1 MTLYK
6 TTKNLI
12 PVLLVLAFT
21 GYFMGKT
28 PYYVPGLS
36 PFFSNLDQV
45 ETVVFSKAKVAR
57 LLKEQDYKDR
67 VRNRIEEIISKH
79 YTGLDEKNAVRIPE
93 LILVESKKYGYDPLI
108 LTALII
114 TESSFYNWAKSNRG
128 ARGLMQLRPATAIA
142 LASETHLKWRG
153 IRTLFDPEK
162 NIALGAYYLNKMVSR
177 FGNLTL
183 ALEAYNHGPSRL
195 SKYLRKGYQP
205 KRYSKKVLKNYR
217 KIRSIAYKKN

>member
-1 MTLYK
+1 MTFYK

-12 PVLLVLAFT
+12 PVFLVVAFT
-21 GYFMGKT
+21 GHFMGKT
-28 PYYVPGLS
+28 TYYVPGLS

-45 ETVVFSKAKVAR
+45 ETVVFSKAKVVR

-67 VRNRIEEIISKH
+67 VRKRIEQIISKH
-79 YTGLDEKNAVRIPE
+79 YTGLNEKNAVRIPE
-93 LILVESKKYGYDPLI
+93 LILIESEKYGYDPLF

-153 IRTLFDPEK
+153 NRTLFDPEK

-205 KRYSKKVLKNYR
+205 KSYSKKVLKNYR
-217 KIRSIAYKKN
+217 KIRFQPI

>member
-1 MTLYK
+1 MTLNK
-6 TTKNLI
+6 ITKNLI

-21 GYFMGKT
+21 ASFTGKT
-28 PYYVPGLS
+28 PYYVPDLS
-36 PFFSNLDQV
+36 PFFSNLAQV
-45 ETVVFSKAKVAR
+45 ETIVFSEAQVVR
-57 LLKEQDYKDR
+57 LIVEQDYEDR
-67 VRNRIEEIISKH
+67 VRNRIEEVISGH
-79 YTGLDEKNAVRIPE
+79 YTGLDEKIAVRIPE
-93 LILVESKKYGYDPLI
+93 LILDESKKYGYDPLF

-162 NIALGAYYLNKMVSR
+162 NIALGAYYLNKLVSR

-195 SKYLRKGYQP
+195 SRYLRKGYQP

-217 KIRSIAYKKN
+217 KIRFQPI

>member
-1 MTLYK
+1 MTFNNI
-6 TTKNLI
+6 TKNLI

-21 GYFMGKT
+21 GYFTGKT

-36 PFFSNLDQV
+36 PFFSNLAQK
-45 ETVVFSKAKVAR
+45 ETIVFSEAQVVR
-57 LLKEQDYKDR
+57 LIVEQDYEDR
-67 VRNRIEEIISKH
+67 VRNRIEEVISGH
-79 YTGLDEKNAVRIPE
+79 YTGLDEKSAVRIPE
-93 LILVESKKYGYDPLI
+93 LILDESKKYGYDPLF

-162 NIALGAYYLNKMVSR
+162 NIALGAYYLNKLVSR

-217 KIRSIAYKKN
+217 KIRFQPI

>member
-6 TTKNLI
+6 KTKNLI

-67 VRNRIEEIISKH
+67 VRDRIEEIISKH
-79 YTGLDEKNAVRIPE
+79 YTGLDEKIAVRIPE
-93 LILVESKKYGYDPLI
+93 LILIESQKYGYDPLF

-142 LASETHLKWRG
+142 LASETHLKWIG
-153 IRTLFDPEK
+153 NRTLFDPEI
-162 NIALGAYYLNKMVSR
+162 NIALGAYYLNKLVSR

-217 KIRSIAYKKN
+217 KIRFQPI

>member
-1 MTLYK
+1 MTLNK
-6 TTKNLI
+6 TIKNLI
-12 PVLLVLAFT
+12 PVLLVLTFT
-21 GYFMGKT
+21 GYFTGKT
-28 PYYVPGLS
+28 PNYVRGLS
-36 PFFSNLDQV
+36 PFFSNLAEV
-45 ETVVFSKAKVAR
+45 EAIVFSEVKAAR
-57 LLKEQDYKDR
+57 LAKEQDYENR
-67 VRNRIEEIISKH
+67 VRSRIEEVISGH
-79 YTGLDEKNAVRIPE
+79 YTGLDEKNAFRIPK
-93 LILVESKKYGYDPLI
+93 LILDESKKYGYDPLF

-162 NIALGAYYLNKMVSR
+162 NIALGAYYLNKLVSR

-217 KIRSIAYKKN
+217 KIRFQPI

>member
-1 MTLYK
+1 MTLNK
-6 TTKNLI
+6 ITKNLI

-21 GYFMGKT
+21 GYFTGKT
-28 PYYVPGLS
+28 SHYVSGLS

-67 VRNRIEEIISKH
+67 VRNRFEEIISKH
-79 YTGLDEKNAVRIPE
+79 YTGLSEKNAVRIPE
-93 LILVESKKYGYDPLI
+93 LILDESKKYSYDPLL

-114 TESSFYNWAKSNRG
+114 TESSFYNWAQSNRG

-142 LASETHLKWRG
+142 LSSETHLKWRG

-162 NIALGAYYLNKMVSR
+162 NIALGAYYLNKLVSR

-217 KIRSIAYKKN
+217 KIRFQPI

>member
-1 MTLYK
+1 MTFNNI
-6 TTKNLI
+6 TKNLI

-21 GYFMGKT
+21 GYFTGKT
-28 PYYVPGLS
+28 LYYVPGLS
-36 PFFSNLDQV
+36 PFFSNLAQV
-45 ETVVFSKAKVAR
+45 ETIVFSEAKVTR
-57 LLKEQDYKDR
+57 LTTEQDYEDR
-67 VRNRIEEIISKH
+67 VRNRIEEVISGH
-79 YTGLDEKNAVRIPE
+79 YTGLDEKSAFRIPE
-93 LILVESKKYGYDPLI
+93 LILDESKKYGYDPLF

-162 NIALGAYYLNKMVSR
+162 NIALGAYYLNKLVSR

-217 KIRSIAYKKN
+217 KIRFQPI

>member
-1 MTLYK
+1 MTFYK

-12 PVLLVLAFT
+12 PVFLVLAFT
-21 GYFMGKT
+21 GHFMGKT
-28 PYYVPGLS
+28 TYYIPGLS

-45 ETVVFSKAKVAR
+45 ETVVFSKAKVVR

-67 VRNRIEEIISKH
+67 VRKRIEQIISKH

-93 LILVESKKYGYDPLI
+93 LILIESEKYGYDPLF

-153 IRTLFDPEK
+153 NRTLFDPEK

-205 KRYSKKVLKNYR
+205 KSYSKKVLKNYR
-217 KIRSIAYKKN
+217 KIRFQPI

>member
-1 MTLYK
+1 MTIYK
-6 TTKNLI
+6 TTKNI
-12 PVLLVLAFT
+12 ITVLLVIVFT

-67 VRNRIEEIISKH
+67 VRDRIEEIISKH
-79 YTGLDEKNAVRIPE
+79 YTGLDEKSAVRIPE
-93 LILVESKKYGYDPLI
+93 LILVESKKYGYDPLF

-142 LASETHLKWRG
+142 LASETHLKWLG
-153 IRTLFDPEK
+153 TRTLFDPEK
-162 NIALGAYYLNKMVSR
+162 NIALGAYYLNKLVSR

-217 KIRSIAYKKN
+217 KIRFQPI

>member
-12 PVLLVLAFT
+12 PVFLVLAFT
-21 GYFMGKT
+21 GHFMGKT
-28 PYYVPGLS
+28 TYYVPGLS
-36 PFFSNLDQV
+36 PFFSYLDQV

-67 VRNRIEEIISKH
+67 VRDRIEEIISKH
-79 YTGLDEKNAVRIPE
+79 YTGLDEKIAVRIPE
-93 LILVESKKYGYDPLI
+93 LILVESKKYGYDPLF

-153 IRTLFDPEK
+153 NRTLFDPEK

-183 ALEAYNHGPSRL
+183 ALEAYNLGPSRL

-217 KIRSIAYKKN
+217 KIRFQPI